1 MQTEPIFYV
10 GRVVSFSEDVQ
21 MRAKSKQKKINQRR
35 NPRLAAEG
43 QVRATVVDDHD
54 QPIIVLR
61 DVEVVNVSAGG
72 MAFITHTAVTPSAV
86 VNAFVGDDTDRQFY
100 PQRIRLEVLDCAP
113 HDHRRYRVRCR
124 LLEGSMP
131 ARLIA
136 DWFAGQHHRP
146 VPA

>member
-1 MQTEPIFYV
+1 MRSKKNLLTE
-10 GRVVSFSEDVQ
+10 D
-21 MRAKSKQKKINQRR
+21 QRKT
-35 NPRLAAEG
+35 PRLAADG
-43 QVRATVVDDHD
+43 PVRATVVDDHD
-54 QPIIVLR
+54 QPLIVLR
-61 DVEVVNVSAGG
+61 NVEVVNVSAGG
-72 MAFITHTAVTPSAV
+72 LAFTTPTAVTPSSV
-86 VNAFVGDDTDRQFY
+86 VNAFIGDETDQQFY

-124 LLEGSMP
+124 LIEGSMP